1 MAIIDGLPDS
11 QHFLKIST
19 GIAPLT
25 FVKVPLLTNIDL
37 PEMKKTLD
45 EITTTDARNK
55 QQAVVDFIDIND
67 LAFEM
72 AYKPKDPQHMAIKAA
87 FDTNT
92 VVHCEIHFADVNVK
106 GFKFDGQISEFTLVP
121 DVKKKLRAKGSIVI
135 SDNVT
140 EITSVP

>member
-1 MAIIDGLPDS
+1 MAIIEGLPDS

-19 GIAPLT
+19 GTGPLA
-25 FVKVPLLTNIDL
+25 FVKVPLLTQIDL

-55 QQAVVDFIDIND
+55 QQAVVDYIDIND
-67 LAFEM
+67 LAFEL
-72 AYKPKDPQHMAIKAA
+72 AYKPTDPQHIALKDA
-87 FDTNT
+87 FDNNT
-92 VVHCEIHFADVNVK
+92 VVHCEIHFADTAVK

-121 DVKKKLRAKGSIVI
+121 DIKKKLRAKGAIIVG
-135 SDNVT
+135 SDVT